1 MRHVAKVQKKIAE
14 SLFSE
19 DISANKLFQIL
30 SQIILSLI
38 EQVKEVVPGSDHPL
52 LCEDTRMI

>member
-1 MRHVAKVQKKIAE
+1 MWHVAKVQKKSAE

-19 DISANKLFQIL
+19 DISANKWFQILFQI
-30 SQIILSLI
+30 SLI

-52 LCEDTRMI
+52 LCEDTWMI